1 MAGLVGFRNP
11 GIVCGLQ
18 NESACLAAAG
28 IHKQVVTSGAHT
40 SRATQL
46 ARELV
51 SDGADSLVSFGL
63 AGGLDPH
70 VGPGTVIL
78 AERVFAWRRPVP
90 QGVARS
96 FRQSFKDLTRG
107 TISDAALVKATEE
120 SEIPRDIFTV
130 DSQIRMRFLDV
141 LGDKVSGGTILG
153 VDHVVRNP
161 DQKLSLFAETE
172 AMACDMES
180 HVVAEEARAAG
191 IPFIVLRVVFDPS
204 HRTVPESAL
213 AGLTEAGGVSTSAV
227 IRAVAIRPWEIFDLL
242 ALGLDARVAFG
253 ALRGV
258 ARRGATLL
266 GAGG

>member
-28 IHKQVVTSGAHT
+28 IYKQVVTSGART
-40 SRATQL
+40 SRATQV
-46 ARELV
+46 ARKLV

-63 AGGLDPH
+63 AGGLDPR

-78 AERVFAWRRPVP
+78 ADRVLAWRRPVP
-90 QGVARS
+90 KGVPRS

-107 TISDAALVKATEE
+107 TISDGVLGQASEE
-120 SEIPRDIFTV
+120 SENSRNIFTV
-130 DSQIRMRFLDV
+130 DTQIRARFLEV
-141 LGDKVSGGTILG
+141 LGDKVSGGSILG
-153 VDHVVRNP
+153 VDQVVRNP
-161 DQKLSLFAETE
+161 DQKLGLFGETE

-180 HVVAEEARAAG
+180 HAVAEEARTAG
-191 IPFIVLRVVFDPS
+191 VPFVVLRVVFDPS
-204 HRTVPESAL
+204 HRTLPESAL

-227 IRAVAIRPWEIFDLL
+227 MRAAAIRPWEIFDML
-242 ALGLDARVAFG
+242 ALALDARVAFG
-253 ALRGV
+253 ALRRV

-266 GAGG
+266 GAGR